1 MMNENAS
8 LLGVEFDAVTL
19 DQAAKRC
26 VDICRQSNNSHVV
39 MTINASHLCMMRRDA
54 ELAQACSAA
63 DMTVADGMPV
73 VWAIRASGQHMPE
86 RVSGIDLMKVLLRGA
101 ASNGLCVY
109 FLGARQEVVE
119 KLALVCEARF
129 PELKIAG
136 FRNGYFGPDE
146 HEAIVDEIRAS
157 GAHILFIGL
166 PSPFKEVWSE
176 RYRDQLQVPV
186 ILGVGGSF
194 DVLAGFIKRA
204 PRLFQSLGLEW
215 FWRLM
220 MEPRKL
226 WRRYLSTNS
235 EFIWRALREVVARR
249 AYAARWER
257 AIAGSASAVRR
268 GDRRVGSERRVA
280 DRRILVTRRSNVLN
294 PPALTADRRRGIE
307 RRISQR
313 RATVERRRSEQRR
326 TA

>member
-1 MMNENAS
+1 MKEHAS

-26 VDICRQSNNSHVV
+26 IDICRRSSNSHVV
-39 MTINASHLCMMRRDA
+39 MTINASHLCLMRRDA

-73 VWAIRASGQHMPE
+73 VWAVRASGQYIPE
-86 RVSGIDLMKVLLRGA
+86 RVAGIDLMEALLREA
-101 ASNGLCVY
+101 ASSGLGVY
-109 FLGARQEVVE
+109 FLGARQNVVE
-119 KLALVCEARF
+119 KLALICEVRF
-129 PELKIAG
+129 PQLKIAG

-176 RYRDQLQVPV
+176 RHRDRLQVPI

-194 DVLAGFIKRA
+194 DVLAGFIRRA
-204 PRLFQSLGLEW
+204 PRLFQSFGLEW

-235 EFIWRALREVVARR
+235 EFIWLALREVVARR
-249 AYAARWER
+249 AYAARRER
-257 AIAGSASAVRR
+257 AVVGSASAVWRA
-268 GDRRVGSERRVA
+268 DRKVGSERRVA
-280 DRRILVTRRSNVLN
+280 DRRILVRRRSNVLR
-294 PPALTADRRRGIE
+294 PPVPVPDRRRGME
-307 RRISQR
+307 RRVSER
-313 RATVERRRSEQRR
+313 RAR
-326 TA
+326 TAGAL

>member
-1 MMNENAS
+1 MKQNVS

-19 DQAAKRC
+19 DQAAQRC
-26 VDICRQSNNSHVV
+26 VDICRRSNNSHIV

-54 ELAQACSAA
+54 ELAHACSAA

-86 RVSGIDLMKVLLRGA
+86 RVAGIDLMEGLLRAA

-109 FLGARQEVVE
+109 FLGAHQDVVE
-119 KLALVCEARF
+119 KLVRVCEARF
-129 PELKIAG
+129 PQLKIAG

-146 HEAIVDEIRAS
+146 HDVIVDEIRAS

-176 RYRDQLQVPV
+176 RYRERLQVPV

-235 EFIWRALREVVARR
+235 EFIWLALREVVARR
-249 AYAARWER
+249 AYAVRRESAL
-257 AIAGSASAVRR
+257 AGSANAVRR
-268 GDRRVGSERRVA
+268 DNRIVVSERRMA
-280 DRRILVTRRSNVLN
+280 DRRILVRRRSNVRN
-294 PPALTADRRRGIE
+294 PQAPIPDRRRGIE
-307 RRISQR
+307 RRVSER
-313 RATVERRRSEQRR
+313 RAR
-326 TA
+326 TANAPKGIEVSA

>member
-1 MMNENAS
+1 MKGHAT

-26 VDICRQSNNSHVV
+26 IDICRRSNNSHVV
-39 MTINASHLCMMRRDA
+39 MTINASHLCMLRRDA

-73 VWAIRASGQHMPE
+73 VWAIRASGQYMPE
-86 RVSGIDLMKVLLRGA
+86 RVAGIDLMEALLREA
-101 ASNGLCVY
+101 ASSGLGVY
-109 FLGARQEVVE
+109 FLGAHQDVVE
-119 KLALVCEARF
+119 KLVLICKGRF
-129 PELKIAG
+129 PQLKVAG
-136 FRNGYFGPDE
+136 FRNGYFGPDQ
-146 HEAIVDEIRAS
+146 HEVIVDAIRAS

-176 RYRDQLQVPV
+176 RYRNRLQVPV

-235 EFIWRALREVVARR
+235 EFIWLALREVVARR
-249 AYAARWER
+249 VYAARR
-257 AIAGSASAVRR
+257 QTATAGSASAVPR
-268 GDRRVGSERRVA
+268 DHRRVGSERRVA
-280 DRRILVTRRSNVLN
+280 DRRVLATRRVNVLN
-294 PPALTADRRRGIE
+294 PPALTVERRRGME
-307 RRISQR
+307 RRVSQR
-313 RATVERRRSEQRR
+313 RAR
-326 TA
+326 TAGGS

>member
-1 MMNENAS
+1 MKQHVS

-19 DQAAKRC
+19 DQAAQRC
-26 VDICRQSNNSHVV
+26 VDICRRSNNSHIV
-39 MTINASHLCMMRRDA
+39 MTINASHLCMMRRDV
-54 ELAQACSAA
+54 ELAHACSAA

-86 RVSGIDLMKVLLRGA
+86 RVAGIDLMEGLLRAA

-109 FLGARQEVVE
+109 FLGAHQEVVE
-119 KLALVCEARF
+119 KLVRVCEARF
-129 PELKIAG
+129 PQLKIAG

-146 HEAIVDEIRAS
+146 HKTIVDEIRAS

-176 RYRDQLQVPV
+176 RYRDRLQVPV

-194 DVLAGFIKRA
+194 DVLAGFIRRA
-204 PRLFQSLGLEW
+204 PRLFQSFGLEW

-235 EFIWRALREVVARR
+235 EFIWLALREVVARR
-249 AYAARWER
+249 AYAARPER
-257 AIAGSASAVRR
+257 AIAGSASVVRR
-268 GDRRVGSERRVA
+268 DARKAGTERRVA
-280 DRRILVTRRSNVLN
+280 DRRILVRRRSSVRD
-294 PPALTADRRRGIE
+294 PQVPIPDRRRGVE
-307 RRISQR
+307 RRISER
-313 RATVERRRSEQRR
+313 RAR
-326 TA
+326 TANAPRGIEVSA

>member
-1 MMNENAS
+1 MTEHVS

-19 DQAAKRC
+19 DQAAQRC
-26 VDICRQSNNSHVV
+26 VDICRRSNNSHVV
-39 MTINASHLCMMRRDA
+39 MTINASHLCMMRRDV
-54 ELAQACSAA
+54 ELAHACSAA

-86 RVSGIDLMKVLLRGA
+86 RVAGIDLMEGLLWAA

-109 FLGARQEVVE
+109 FLGAHQDVVE
-119 KLALVCEARF
+119 KLVRVCEARF
-129 PELKIAG
+129 PQLKIAG

-146 HEAIVDEIRAS
+146 HDVIVDEIRAS

-176 RYRDQLQVPV
+176 RYRERLQVPV

-235 EFIWRALREVVARR
+235 EFIWLALREVVARR
-249 AYAARWER
+249 AYAVRRESAL
-257 AIAGSASAVRR
+257 AGSANAVRR
-268 GDRRVGSERRVA
+268 DNRIVVSERRMA
-280 DRRILVTRRSNVLN
+280 DRRILVRRRSNVRN
-294 PPALTADRRRGIE
+294 PQAPIPDRRRGIE
-307 RRISQR
+307 RRVSER
-313 RATVERRRSEQRR
+313 RAR
-326 TA
+326 TANAPKGIEVSA

>member
-1 MMNENAS
+1 MKAS

-19 DQAAKRC
+19 DEAARRC
-26 VDICRQSNNSHVV
+26 IDICRRSNNSHVV

-86 RVSGIDLMKVLLRGA
+86 RVAGIDLMEALLRGA
-101 ASNGLCVY
+101 ALNGLAVY

-119 KLALVCEARF
+119 KLALDCETRF
-129 PELKIAG
+129 AQLKIAG
-136 FRNGYFGPDE
+136 LRNGYFGPDE

-176 RYRDQLQVPV
+176 RYRDRLEVPV

-194 DVLAGFIKRA
+194 DVLAGFVRRA

-235 EFIWRALREVVARR
+235 EFIWLALREVVVRR
-249 AYAARWER
+249 AYAARR
-257 AIAGSASAVRR
+257 HGRPIAGSASSVRSDGR
-268 GDRRVGSERRVA
+268 IVKSKRSGADRRVLVRRRSNVRNLQVPIPDRRRGTERRVSERRV
-280 DRRILVTRRSNVLN
+280 
-294 PPALTADRRRGIE
+294 
-307 RRISQR
+307 
-313 RATVERRRSEQRR
+313 R
-326 TA
+326 TSLGD